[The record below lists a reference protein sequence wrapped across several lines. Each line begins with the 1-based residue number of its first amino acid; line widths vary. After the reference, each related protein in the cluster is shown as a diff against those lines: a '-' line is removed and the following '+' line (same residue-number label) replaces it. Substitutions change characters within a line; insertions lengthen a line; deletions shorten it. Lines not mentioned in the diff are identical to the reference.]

1 MYISWQNFHIFG
13 RMGTFLV
20 DMRGYHLLWLGRK
33 VFSKLLFCSS
43 IKIFK
48 CFHWSCR
55 WSLPGKGF
63 PLINL
68 CVYLLASQKNY
79 TDLLT
84 LFSVIVIDCAT
95 NSFCMVK
102 VLSIVYITLIQKQR
116 FPSIMSSVYFFVY
129 TKIRYE
135 LERTGTTWNKLELP
149 GNTCNEM
156 DSGTNWHKIHRKKL
170 FVQCHCP
177 IEYGIRNSYCRKEHH
192 LRCFQV
198 KAPEM
203 EWNQ

>member
-20 DMRGYHLLWLGRK
+20 DMTGYHLLWLGRK
-33 VFSKLLFCSS
+33 VFSKLLFCSF

-55 WSLPGKGF
+55 WSLLGKGF

-84 LFSVIVIDCAT
+84 LFSVIVIDCTT

-116 FPSIMSSVYFFVY
+116 FPSIMSSVIFSYILKWG
-129 TKIRYE
+129 TSWKE
-135 LERTGTTWNKLELP
+135 LEP
-149 GNTCNEM
+149 P
-156 DSGTNWHKIHRKKL
+156 GTNWNYLEIPVTRWTQEPTDTK
-170 FVQCHCP
+170 F
-177 IEYGIRNSYCRKEHH
+177 IRRNCSCNAIA
-192 LRCFQV
+192 Q
-198 KAPEM
+198 
-203 EWNQ
+203 